1 MARGRQPRRQGRN
14 SRSLQETGLRLVV
27 VGLGF
32 LIVPKFFGASSM
44 MKVVAAGLSF
54 PGWLLLAA
62 GVLVLGIVFVKKKS
76 LYVVPTAQQNT
87 PPLSSAPLTGQEKQ
101 ELVENIFRH
110 TRAKETTNI
119 KTAKSF
125 SKPGVSTRRPTPAE
139 RKQLRDMADE
149 IGNRARSPEADKAI
163 SRQIATCWSRAVF
176 SAIEWRRFEAVCE
189 TLFGQA
195 GFETRS
201 QTHGADGGVDIWLYS
216 RHAEGA
222 AAIVQ
227 CKHWQSRPVGVK
239 EMREFYGVMAS
250 HQLKRGTYATS
261 STYTTDAQK
270 FAKDNG
276 INAMDGAKLL
286 QLIAT
291 RTPEQQQALLTV
303 AFEGDYWRPTCA
315 SCGIKLVERKPSRGG
330 AAFWGC
336 SNYPRC
342 TSRLAMAAHL
352 S

>member
-1 MARGRQPRRQGRN
+1 
-14 SRSLQETGLRLVV
+14 
-27 VGLGF
+27 
-32 LIVPKFFGASSM
+32 M
-44 MKVVAAGLSF
+44 MNVVAAGLSF
-54 PGWLLLAA
+54 PGWLLLSG
-62 GVLVLGIVFVKKKS
+62 GVLVLGIVFIKKKS
-76 LYVVPTAQQNT
+76 LHLVPTAQQDT
-87 PPLSSAPLTGQEKQ
+87 PPFSSAPLTVQQKK

-110 TRAKETTNI
+110 APASETTDI
-119 KTAKSF
+119 KTVRPF
-125 SKPGVSTRRPTPAE
+125 DKPNVLTRRPTPAE
-139 RKQLRDMADE
+139 RQQLRDMADE
-149 IGNRARSPEADKAI
+149 IANRPRAPEINTPI
-163 SRQIATCWSRAVF
+163 SRQVATCWSAAVF

-222 AAIVQ
+222 VAIVQ
-227 CKHWQSRPVGVK
+227 CKHWQSRQVGVK

-250 HQLKRGTYATS
+250 HQLKHGTYATS
-261 STYTTDAQK
+261 STYTADAQK

-276 INAMDGAKLL
+276 INAMDGTKLL

-315 SCGIKLVERKPSRGG
+315 SCGIKMVERKPAKRGT
-330 AAFWGC
+330 AFWGC

-342 TSRLAMAAHL
+342 TARLGMTTPL